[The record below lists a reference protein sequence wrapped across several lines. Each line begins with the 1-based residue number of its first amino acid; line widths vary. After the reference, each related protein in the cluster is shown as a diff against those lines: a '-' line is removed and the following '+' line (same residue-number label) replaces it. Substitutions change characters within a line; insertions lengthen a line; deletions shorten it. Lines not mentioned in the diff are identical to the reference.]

1 VEAPVT
7 VSSGTQL
14 YERLLG
20 GTRDMGS
27 RATWEDRGVAV
38 LGAENVPAE
47 PPPRSF
53 VIGFPVLGSC
63 SSTGHTK
70 GLGTSMNAR
79 IYTLRAD
86 KAELLGEVDE
96 STIDY
101 DEDDDGSGHGTI
113 GGAGFDLVSP
123 VLRASKKGFGN
134 ERLDIWFDD
143 GKVLRECWV
152 THWLEGTPPIKF
164 SFMTVKPA
172 GWKDPRGI
180 PLGQA

>member
-1 VEAPVT
+1 
-7 VSSGTQL
+7 
-14 YERLLG
+14 
-20 GTRDMGS
+20 
-27 RATWEDRGVAV
+27 
-38 LGAENVPAE
+38 
-47 PPPRSF
+47 
-53 VIGFPVLGSC
+53 
-63 SSTGHTK
+63 
-70 GLGTSMNAR
+70 MNAR

-96 STIDY
+96 SAIVY

-113 GGAGFDLVSP
+113 EGAGFDLVSP
-123 VLRASKKGFGN
+123 VLRDSEKGLGN

-164 SFMTVKPA
+164 SFMVVRPT

-180 PLGQA
+180 PMGQA